1 METTELEKIRTLTL
15 DEKTATQYYGSFIA
29 EPFDRGYGQTVGN
42 ALRRVLLSSLEGAAI
57 TSVKIKGASHEFASL
72 KGVKEDV
79 ANIILNL
86 KKIRLKM
93 FTDGHETLILSVDKE
108 GVIKAKDIE
117 PNSNVEILTPEQPIA
132 TLDFGASIEME
143 LQISK
148 GKGYVLADEN
158 KSGKQAVG
166 SIVIDALFSPVVK
179 VNYEVENTRVEQITD
194 YDKLIIQIWT
204 DGSIA
209 PADALAY
216 SSKILRNTFCIFTG
230 EKAEAAQLTTQ
241 ESATSIEDKAKL
253 ALSINDLDLSVRAK
267 NCLIRAEIQTVGELI
282 SKEEGELLAYKN
294 FGKNSLDEIKTK
306 LEELG
311 FSLKA
316 REQEND

>member
-1 METTELEKIRTLTL
+1 MKTTELEKIRTLAI
-15 DEKTATQYYGSFIA
+15 DEKTATQYYGSFVA

-57 TSVKIKGASHEFASL
+57 TTVKIKGASHEFASI

-86 KKIRLKM
+86 KKVRLKM
-93 FTDGHETLILSVDKE
+93 FSDGPENLVLSVNKE
-108 GVIKAKDIE
+108 GIVKAEDIE
-117 PNSNVEILTPEQPIA
+117 EKSNIEILTPDQPIA

-143 LQISK
+143 LQVSK
-148 GKGYVLADEN
+148 GKGYVLAEEN

-166 SIVIDALFSPVVK
+166 SIAIDALFSPVVK

-204 DGSIA
+204 DGSIT
-209 PADALAY
+209 PADALKHSA
-216 SSKILRNTFCIFTG
+216 KVLTNTFGIFTG
-230 EKAEAAQLTTQ
+230 EKTQ
-241 ESATSIEDKAKL
+241 EVEVETEESSTSVEDKAKL
-253 ALSINDLDLSVRAK
+253 ALSVNDLDLSVRAK

-282 SKEEGELLAYKN
+282 SKEEEELLAYKN

-306 LEELG
+306 LQELG
-311 FSLKA
+311 LSLKEK
-316 REQEND
+316 EQEND

>member
-1 METTELEKIRTLTL
+1 MKTSELEKIRTLTL
-15 DEKTATQYYGSFIA
+15 DEKTATAYYGSFIA

-72 KGVKEDV
+72 KGIKEDA

-86 KKIRLKM
+86 KKIRLKI
-93 FTDGHETLILSVDKE
+93 FTGDQETLILSVNKE
-108 GVIKAKDIE
+108 GVVKAKDIE
-117 PNSNVEILTPEQPIA
+117 ANANVEILTPQQPIA
-132 TLDFGASIEME
+132 TLDFGASLEME
-143 LQISK
+143 LQISN

-166 SIVIDALFSPVVK
+166 SIAIDALFSPVVK

-230 EKAEAAQLTTQ
+230 EKSEEAELTTQ
-241 ESATSIEDKAKL
+241 EGTTSIEDKAKL
-253 ALSINDLDLSVRAK
+253 SLSINDLDLSVRAK
-267 NCLIRAEIQTVGELI
+267 NCLIRAEIETVGELV
-282 SKEEGELLAYKN
+282 SKDEEELLAYKN

-311 FSLKA
+311 LSLNVK
-316 REQEND
+316 EQEND

>member
-1 METTELEKIRTLTL
+1 MKTSELEKIRTLTL
-15 DEKTATQYYGSFIA
+15 DEKTATPYYGSFIA

-57 TSVKIKGASHEFASL
+57 TTVKIKGASHEFASL
-72 KGVKEDV
+72 KGIKEDV

-86 KKIRLKM
+86 KKIRLKI
-93 FTDGHETLILSVDKE
+93 FTGDHETLILSVDKE
-108 GVIKAKDIE
+108 GVVKAKDIE
-117 PNSNVEILTPEQPIA
+117 ANANVEILTPQLPIA
-132 TLDFGASIEME
+132 TLDFGASLEME
-143 LQISK
+143 LQVSN

-166 SIVIDALFSPVVK
+166 SIAIDALFSPVVK

-230 EKAEAAQLTTQ
+230 EKSEEAELTT
-241 ESATSIEDKAKL
+241 EGSASIEDKAKL

-267 NCLIRAEIQTVGELI
+267 NCLIRAEIETVGELV
-282 SKEEGELLAYKN
+282 SKEEEELLAYKN

-311 FSLKA
+311 LSLNVK
-316 REQEND
+316 EQEND